1 MGQTSFKTV
10 LISLLSGD
18 HYDLIVAYPHASLP
32 ELAKLLAERFI
43 TSTKFNDAVTD
54 LDHFKREATEPIR
67 TAMARL
73 RASIDKASLVWPLD
87 EREII
92 KNVELR
98 KTLRIIISEKA
109 RHLIDKQSLEARQQG
124 INLSIDRMI
133 RIAEDEEKRTG
144 KHGSTIS
151 TPVSIFHAETASP
164 AVNSITTKID
174 ALTDAVT
181 KLVTH
186 ASKVPKRSDTPYPTK
201 AEINAAGLTGSRD
214 PSQRRERSRS
224 AARGSQRASRSS
236 SLNRA
241 RDLSSVD
248 TPAKSAST
256 TFAPASGSTH
266 KPSTG
271 SSSSQSGNHD
281 FIREL
286 QREILALQKQRKDSQ
301 PSTNSSYDKK
311 PNAANRPSRYMHD
324 APTKS
329 SSNPRSRSAS
339 QSRYNNAQTA
349 KPASNSRSGSASRN
363 SPFIQAN
370 NSTLNIA
377 PCRYCA
383 STIPHPLSKCYSVQ
397 ILMDQINQEN

>member
-1 MGQTSFKTV
+1 M
-10 LISLLSGD
+10 
-18 HYDLIVAYPHASLP
+18 AS
-32 ELAKLLAERFI
+32 
-43 TSTKFNDAVTD
+43 
-54 LDHFKREATEPIR
+54 
-67 TAMARL
+67 L
-73 RASIDKASLVWPLD
+73 RASIDKASLVWPID

-92 KNVELR
+92 KNVELQN
-98 KTLRIIISEKA
+98 TLRIIISEKA

-144 KHGSTIS
+144 KHGSSIS

-174 ALTDAVT
+174 GLTDAVT

-186 ASKVPKRSDTPYPTK
+186 TSKAPKRSDTPYPTK
-201 AEINAAGLTGSRD
+201 AEINAAGLTSSASRD

-248 TPAKSAST
+248 TLAKFTSQTS
-256 TFAPASGSTH
+256 APASGSTH

-271 SSSSQSGNHD
+271 SSSQSGNHD

-301 PSTNSSYDKK
+301 PSPNSSFEKK
-311 PNAANRPSRYMHD
+311 PNAAN
-324 APTKS
+324 
-329 SSNPRSRSAS
+329 
-339 QSRYNNAQTA
+339 
-349 KPASNSRSGSASRN
+349 
-363 SPFIQAN
+363 
-370 NSTLNIA
+370 
-377 PCRYCA
+377 
-383 STIPHPLSKCYSVQ
+383 
-397 ILMDQINQEN
+397 